1 MAYLFFDYDGTLIK
15 KDYLPMSEPILE
27 ALSNAKKAGHK
38 LFMCTGRCRY
48 MLPLPP
54 VEFDGFI
61 LSCGTDIS
69 VGEQSLVDQ
78 RIDPEILP
86 EFAKAAKKQNAS
98 LVIEGKEV
106 AVTVFKDLHWPRS
119 PFVETFE
126 EYLEKYGKDP
136 IVNKISIVGPTA
148 PEFKELAD
156 KYGLDFIDHKNNAEF
171 VTKGFSKATGIE
183 LILKHFGASKADSYG
198 FGDSMNDYEMISY
211 VGTGIVVANAV
222 DELKQIADYVAPSV
236 HEDGVAYYINN
247 ILLDGDK

>member
-1 MAYLFFDYDGTLIK
+1 MAYLFFDYDGTLVK
-15 KDYLPMSEPILE
+15 KDYLPISNPVLE

-69 VGEQSLVDQ
+69 IGTKNLVDQ
-78 RIDPEILP
+78 RIDPAILP
-86 EFAKAAKKQNAS
+86 EFSEAAKKQNAS

-119 PFVETFE
+119 PFVETFD

-171 VTKGFSKATGIE
+171 VPKGFSKATGIE
-183 LILKHFGASKADSYG
+183 LVLKYFDAKREDSIG

-211 VGTGIVVANAV
+211 VGKGVVVDNAV
-222 DELKQIADYVAPSV
+222 DKLKEIADYIAPSV
-236 HEDGVAYYINN
+236 HDDGVATYIND
-247 ILLDGDK
+247 ILLKGDK